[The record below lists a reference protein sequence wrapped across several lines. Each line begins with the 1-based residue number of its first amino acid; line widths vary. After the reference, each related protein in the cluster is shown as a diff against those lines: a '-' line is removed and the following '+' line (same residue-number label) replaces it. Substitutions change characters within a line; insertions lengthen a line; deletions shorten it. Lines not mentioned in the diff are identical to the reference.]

1 MTRLLLGIL
10 LILIAKVGNGQSI
23 STSMGGRAAGM
34 GFASS
39 ALSDEWSLFN
49 NPGSLGQQNQ
59 ITAAA
64 AYEIR
69 PDLLTTN
76 RLVFNFQTPLK
87 WGALAAG
94 VFRFG
99 DDLYNEQIISA
110 GYGNK
115 LGIATLGLKVSYVQY
130 RAEGFQTTG
139 AVSLDFGGL
148 VKLTDHLLVGA
159 YITNLTQSSY
169 HTEGGYEN
177 LPTRLTAGIT
187 YTPSKSLLITTEL
200 DKDIDYEA
208 IWRTG
213 LEYSY
218 KEKIFFRTGFNLNPQ
233 AAFAGL
239 GGRTKKIKA
248 DYAIT
253 FNPYSGMAHHVSVNY
268 FVSKSK
274 K

>member
-1 MTRLLLGIL
+1 
-10 LILIAKVGNGQSI
+10 
-23 STSMGGRAAGM
+23 MGGRATGM
-34 GFASS
+34 GYAST
-39 ALSDEWSLFN
+39 ALRDEWSLFN
-49 NPGSLGQQNQ
+49 NPGSLGQQDQ

-69 PDLLTTN
+69 PGLSNMN
-76 RLVFNFQTPLK
+76 RMAFNFQTPLK

-99 DDLYNEQIISA
+99 DELYNEQLISA

-115 LGIATLGLKVSYVQY
+115 VGIATLGLKVNYVQY

-139 AVSLDFGGL
+139 TVSVDFGGL
-148 VKLTDHLLVGA
+148 VELTDQLLIGA
-159 YITNLTQSSY
+159 YITNLTQSKY
-169 HTEGGYEN
+169 NTEGGREN

-187 YTPSKSLLITTEL
+187 YSPSKSLLITTEL
-200 DKDIDYEA
+200 DKDIDYKA

-218 KEKIFFRTGFNLNPQ
+218 KEKFFFRTGFNLNPQ
-233 AAFAGL
+233 AAFIGV
-239 GGRTKKIKA
+239 GGRTRKIKA
-248 DYAIT
+248 DYAIN
-253 FNPYSGMAHHVSVNY
+253 FNSYTGAAHHVSVNY
-268 FVSKSK
+268 SISTSK